1 MVIGEQGTRILPCKE
16 ITLRKKKAREQS
28 SASRTI
34 IIRKIRIDIAVV
46 LQAKVAISVNA
57 MDAGVTRTARLLQ
70 RSLTKNSR
78 SIGSRVVTLT
88 SVSTN

>member
-1 MVIGEQGTRILPCKE
+1 MVIGELGTRTLPCKE
-16 ITLRKKKAREQS
+16 ITLRKKKAREKS

-34 IIRKIRIDIAVV
+34 IIRKIRVDIAVV
-46 LQAKVAISVNA
+46 LQAKVVISVNA
-57 MDAGVTRTARLLQ
+57 MDAGVTRTARLPQ
-70 RSLTKNSR
+70 RSLTRNLR

>member
-1 MVIGEQGTRILPCKE
+1 MVIGEQETRILPCKE
-16 ITLRKKKAREQS
+16 ITLRKKKAREKS
-28 SASRTI
+28 STSRTI
-34 IIRKIRIDIAVV
+34 IIRKIRVDIAVV

-57 MDAGVTRTARLLQ
+57 MDAGVTRTARLPQ
-70 RSLTKNSR
+70 RSLTRNSR